1 LVGAAPDGSRAR
13 HARVRER
20 VTWSDVF
27 AVREFRGL
35 FAADLISTIGDQLA
49 KVALAI
55 LIYDRTH
62 SAFLG
67 ALTYAVALL
76 PAFAA
81 GPLLGWLADRRPRRG
96 VMISCDLA
104 RLILVAIMV
113 IPGTPSAAL
122 LALLFAVSFLDPPFK
137 AARAALLPD
146 VLAGEL
152 YPVGQ
157 SVSSVTY
164 QVAQVLGFGVGG
176 ALVAILHARGALA
189 VDAATFALSAVIVRV
204 YSPLRPAALVE
215 ATTSRWALMLGG
227 AEETLRRPELRR
239 LLGLTAAS
247 FGLIVATEGLGVSYA
262 DQLGHGAV
270 ATGLLTA
277 AVPVGA
283 AIGLPFVTR
292 IPQERRLQAIRVL
305 GVVWALPLIATFL
318 RPPVWAACV
327 LWALTGVLGSFQ
339 LLANVQFARALR
351 TESRGRV
358 FAFAQSALVAVQG
371 AGLLLFGAVARFTT
385 PSQGVGAAGIAG
397 LLICGYLALR
407 LGSVP
412 EEPSTGV
419 SSPVDKGRYPT
430 VAPRPP
436 STPPSVTSARGQN
449 LVKEIDPPA
458 VGGATVWRA
467 SAVASAC
474 ALIIALIGWALVSF
488 GQGRPFG
495 GTPHMSWW
503 LLTIVFTAFGL
514 LPLHF
519 QKGDS
524 SQSVIVSQL
533 PLMLGLFFA
542 SPGALF
548 TGCVVGL
555 TLAGL
560 ASRSLVK
567 ILVSRATSSVEIL
580 TAVVLFHL
588 AAPGSASV
596 TGMQLLAAALAV
608 VVSDGAGFMFLSGCR
623 QLVQGGI
630 RLADLREPGAFTT
643 LSSFTV
649 VSVGLLAVVALASNS
664 AAGVVLVAVGLFL
677 RLGFRTLAN
686 LQERHTG
693 LGKLYALQEQMGALV
708 PRGSSL
714 FPVLHRTRA
723 LLLAGEVVVDL
734 PEGGLRRVIRI
745 DEQGVEREYVEAP
758 PDSAGELWSPP
769 VGLSV
774 PLKDGD
780 LELGFL
786 RVGSRLGRIRG
797 FNTSDL
803 HLLETL
809 AAHVSDALQRGTLI
823 ERLHDA
829 ATHDPL
835 TGLNTLNEFMRLLD
849 EELIRGRSFMI
860 ALLNVSRLKDINDS
874 LGHQAGDAL
883 LQQVSRR
890 LLRSLPA
897 DALLGRAGGGEFA
910 IAIPGLAGV
919 AAADVAE
926 GMVGSVSGLVQV
938 LDVTIDLRSRVGWL
952 LTPED
957 GQDAVTL
964 VRRADL
970 ALSQAKSTFQAQ
982 FRYSTALDVDG
993 RRRLRLVNDLRRA
1006 ISDGELRVV
1015 YQPLVAPDTAAIIGF
1030 EALCRWTHEDLG
1042 IIPPEEFVAVAEQSG
1057 MISDLTDYVLG
1068 RALAQIRRWT
1078 DDGHVIHVA
1087 VNLSA
1092 RCLTDMSLPGR
1103 VLDMLAAERLSPTHL
1118 TLEVTETSVAED
1130 PTRALA
1136 VLQRL
1141 RSIGVRLSIDDFGTG
1156 YSSLASLKNFP
1167 VHEVKLDRGFLKDL
1181 DVIDDADA
1189 ESDMALLAAIVA
1201 LGHSMHLDIVAE
1213 GVETPQAYRR
1223 LRNLGIDILQGYYFG
1238 RPSPP
1243 GDVNWTPLA
1252 TQELGARRS
1261 LSSRGR

>member
-1 LVGAAPDGSRAR
+1 MSAASDGTRAR
-13 HARVRER
+13 HAKARER
-20 VTWSDVF
+20 ATWADVF

-35 FAADLISTIGDQLA
+35 FAADLVSTIGDQLA
-49 KVALAI
+49 KIALAI

-81 GPLLGWLADRRPRRG
+81 GPLLGWLADRKPRRG
-96 VMISCDLA
+96 VMIACDLG
-104 RLILVAIMV
+104 RLVLVAFMV
-113 IPGTPSAAL
+113 IPGMPSAAL
-122 LALLFAVSFLDPPFK
+122 LGLLFAVSFLDPPFK

-146 VLAGEL
+146 VLDGEL

-157 SVSSVTY
+157 SVSSITY

-176 ALVAILHARGALA
+176 ALVAVLHARGALA
-189 VDAATFALSAVIVRV
+189 VDAATFALSAVLVRS
-204 YSPLRPAALVE
+204 YSPWRPAALVE
-215 ATTSRWALMLGG
+215 ATTSRWSLIVGG
-227 AEETLRRPELRR
+227 AEETFRRPELRR
-239 LLGLTAAS
+239 LLGLTGAS

-277 AVPVGA
+277 AVPIGS
-283 AIGLPFVTR
+283 AIGLPLVVR
-292 IPQERRLQAIRVL
+292 IPQERRIDAMRVL
-305 GVVWALPLIATFL
+305 GVLWALPLIATVE

-327 LWALTGVLGSFQ
+327 LWALTGALGSFQ

-371 AGLLLFGAVARFTT
+371 AGLLLFGAVARFTS
-385 PSQGVGAAGIAG
+385 PSRAIAVAGLAGIVV
-397 LLICGYLALR
+397 CGYLALR
-407 LGSVP
+407 LRPDP

-419 SSPVDKGRYPT
+419 SSPVDEGRYPT
-430 VAPRPP
+430 VSPLLPA
-436 STPPSVTSARGQN
+436 TPPTAARVRVG
-449 LVKEIDPPA
+449 DSTGRARTAAPHRPA
-458 VGGATVWRA
+458 WWGN
-467 SAVASAC
+467 AVAITC
-474 ALIIALIGWALVSF
+474 ALVIALIGWALAEF
-488 GQGRPFG
+488 GPGRPFIH
-495 GTPHMSWW
+495 TPHMSWW
-503 LLTIVFTAFGL
+503 LLTVIFAASAL
-514 LPLHF
+514 LPLNF
-519 QKGDS
+519 QRGGDS
-524 SQSVIVSQL
+524 TSVIVSQV

-542 SPGALF
+542 SPIALF
-548 TGCVVGL
+548 VGL
-555 TLAGL
+555 NIAYTISGL
-560 ASRSLVK
+560 RVRSLVK
-567 ILVSRATSSVEIL
+567 LVVSRAASSVEVL
-580 TAVVLFHL
+580 TAVVIFHAL
-588 AAPGSASV
+588 APVSQSV
-596 TGMQLLAAALAV
+596 TGLQLLAAAVAV
-608 VVSDGAGFMFLSGCR
+608 VASDAAGFLFVSACR
-623 QLVQGGI
+623 HLVQGGVKV
-630 RLADLREPGAFTT
+630 ADLREPGLFAMLT
-643 LSSFTV
+643 SVTV
-649 VSVGLLAVVALASNS
+649 LSVGLLAVVALAANS
-664 AAGVVLVAVGLFL
+664 AAGVVLIAVGVFL
-677 RLGFRTLAN
+677 IFGFRLFAN

-714 FPVLHRTRA
+714 FPVLHRTRS
-723 LLLAGEVVVDL
+723 LLLAGSVMVDL
-734 PEGGLRRVIRI
+734 PEASGHRI
-745 DEQGVEREYVEAP
+745 VTITDDGEELEYLEIDHETGVE
-758 PDSAGELWSPP
+758 WSPP
-769 VGLSV
+769 AGLSV

-780 LELGFL
+780 TELGFL
-786 RVGSRLGRIRG
+786 RVGSRLGRVRG
-797 FNTSDL
+797 FNSSDL

-849 EELIRGRSFMI
+849 EELVRGRGFMV

-890 LLRSLPA
+890 LQRSLPA
-897 DALLGRAGGGEFA
+897 GALLGRAGGGEFA
-910 IAIPGLAGV
+910 IAIPGLVGP
-919 AAADVAE
+919 AAKDVAE

-952 LTPED
+952 LTPQD

-970 ALSQAKSTFQAQ
+970 ALSQAKNTFQAQ
-982 FRYSTALDVDG
+982 FRYSTDLDVDG
-993 RRRLRLVNDLRRA
+993 RRRLRLVNDLRQA
-1006 ISDGELRVV
+1006 IAEGELRVV
-1015 YQPLVAPDTAAIIGF
+1015 YQPLVAPETAAIIGF
-1030 EALCRWTHEDLG
+1030 EALCRWTHDTLG

-1068 RALAQIRRWT
+1068 RALTQLREWS
-1078 DDGHVIHVA
+1078 DDGHAVHVA

-1103 VLDMLAAERLSPTHL
+1103 VLDMLAAERLSPAQL

-1141 RSIGVRLSIDDFGTG
+1141 RGIGVRLSIDDFGTG

-1181 DVIDDADA
+1181 DVMDDADA
-1189 ESDMALLAAIVA
+1189 SSDMALLAAIVA

-1223 LRNLGIDILQGYYFG
+1223 LRDLGIDILQGYYFG
-1238 RPSPP
+1238 EPSEPA
-1243 GDVNWTPLA
+1243 GINWNPLVDKHRV
-1252 TQELGARRS
+1252 GIH
-1261 LSSRGR
+1261 GR